1 MANKKKIMFLSAT
14 LLLSGLLLNA
24 PQVYS
29 EPVALN
35 DRTMDTVTAGDA
47 TSNAVEGGG
56 IVVGYGSGT
65 VANRNTGLDLNG
77 EAQHN
82 AHGLNIVNSTES
94 AVANVVN
101 IWDGSGVIAT
111 QEESGTDSG
120 VKINQVNSTTQEQ
133 VRSATLSGYVR
144 SEADHTETLSRLSNE
159 SYSSKIVDH
168 HDVTNILEET
178 SVIITETNGIVDTR
192 IKFNLGDKLYVDGH
206 LGQGMAAAGHTEINF
221 DGGSADIALV
231 VNGGIKVGADT
242 DLIKSAIEITGMD
255 LGESKL
261 EAGIYAEAQI
271 SVVTQLVLPKL
282 TIVLD
287 GAGCAVAMG
296 SCNASS
302 TTTEITNTKTDNST
316 LDIMENHQIG
326 QSYFSEVQT
335 STYRS
340 PFELKSAKAEYIVID
355 DSTLEL
361 NSDVTLELSD
371 SAQRDIKGMNIVNA
385 IGSNVANSTNV
396 AKTAR
401 FEGRKAT
408 LVLNQFN
415 TVNHGH

>member
-1 MANKKKIMFLSAT
+1 
-14 LLLSGLLLNA
+14 
-24 PQVYS
+24 
-29 EPVALN
+29 
-35 DRTMDTVTAGDA
+35 MDSVTAGDA
-47 TSNAVEGGG
+47 AVGEREGGG
-56 IVVGYGSGT
+56 VIVGQTSVV
-65 VANRNTGLDLNG
+65 VANRTTGLDLNN
-77 EAQHN
+77 EAQQN
-82 AHGLNIVNSTES
+82 ANGLNIVNSTES

-111 QEESGTDSG
+111 TEENDTDAG

-133 VRSATLSGYVR
+133 VRSATLAGYVR
-144 SEADHTETLSRLSNE
+144 SEADHTETLNRSGSD
-159 SYSSKIVDH
+159 SYSSKIVEH
-168 HDVTNILEET
+168 HDATNIMEET
-178 SVIITETNGIVDTR
+178 RVVITETSGNVNTR
-192 IKFNLGDKLYVDGH
+192 FKFNLGEKLDFEGH

-231 VNGGIKVGADT
+231 VGGGIKVGADT
-242 DLIKSAIEITGMD
+242 DLIKDAIEVTGLD
-255 LGESKL
+255 LGESGV
-261 EAGIYAEAQI
+261 EAGIKAEASMSLI
-271 SVVTQLVLPKL
+271 VRLELPKM

-287 GAGCAVAMG
+287 GAGCGVAMG

-302 TTTEITNTKTDNST
+302 TTTEITNTKRDNST

-326 QSYFSEVQT
+326 QSSFSEVRT

-340 PFELKSAKAEYIVID
+340 PFELKSASAEYIVID
-355 DSTLEL
+355 DSSLKL
-361 NSDVTLELSD
+361 DSDVTLELSD

-396 AKTAR
+396 SRTTR